1 MRKTRKEPFESW
13 LKRSLREDPALA
25 ARVEKRLAEMRIEQ
39 DLIALRQSRG
49 LTQAQ
54 LARMLGVSQPAVAKM
69 EAQGGNLEIRTLA
82 RAAEVLDARLEI
94 RLIAGPHGS
103 SSRTARAYV
112 SGSSAPS
119 FVHDSKTRYASVPR
133 ARPTR
138 RKKPSRT
145 ASRRKERW
153 GLQAREREKKEFLE
167 LADRLARSSDASE
180 RARLKEELARRTFG
194 E

>member
-1 MRKTRKEPFESW
+1 MRKNRKEPFESW

-103 SSRTARAYV
+103 SGRTARSYV

-119 FVHDSKTRYASVPR
+119 FVRDSAAPYAAVMA
-133 ARPTR
+133 ARRSSRKRPPQAAPR
-138 RKKPSRT
+138 RKKR
-145 ASRRKERW
+145 
-153 GLQAREREKKEFLE
+153 
-167 LADRLARSSDASE
+167 
-180 RARLKEELARRTFG
+180 
-194 E
+194 

>member
-1 MRKTRKEPFESW
+1 MRKNKKEPFETW

-54 LARMLGVSQPAVAKM
+54 LARLLGVSQPAVAKM

-103 SSRTARAYV
+103 SSRAARSYV

-119 FVHDSKTRYASVPR
+119 FVHDPAAPYAAVLDVRRSSRKRPR
-133 ARPTR
+133 QAAP
-138 RKKPSRT
+138 RKKKR
-145 ASRRKERW
+145 
-153 GLQAREREKKEFLE
+153 
-167 LADRLARSSDASE
+167 
-180 RARLKEELARRTFG
+180 
-194 E
+194 

>member
-1 MRKTRKEPFESW
+1 MRRKTKEQFESW
-13 LKRSLREDPALA
+13 LKRSLEEDPALA

-49 LTQAQ
+49 LTQTQ

-103 SSRTARAYV
+103 RSRTARSYV

-119 FVHDSKTRYASVPR
+119 FVHDSAAPYAAVTG
-133 ARPTR
+133 ARPSSRRTPSQAPPR
-138 RKKPSRT
+138 RKKR
-145 ASRRKERW
+145 
-153 GLQAREREKKEFLE
+153 
-167 LADRLARSSDASE
+167 
-180 RARLKEELARRTFG
+180 
-194 E
+194 